1 MVVSFP
7 ERSDKMFWQFY
18 KRFHAVVLS
27 AFLANFIL
35 VTGIARAQKA
45 TAVVF
50 DFQDLGVSENAVIV
64 TSKLLRS
71 HLEESG
77 KFQIVDRAVMEQIL
91 GANVYCY
98 DIVCAAEL
106 AQQVNAEKAVIGSLG
121 RLGDKVITEVKVV
134 NVLRKEV
141 EFSDNLSAATEA
153 DLETVMKRLAD
164 AIVQGRKAS
173 TTTTVTTVT
182 EQETQEPRRRASFY
196 ASGLKVGYLY
206 PIDNTFGTADRLTV
220 LDFTGLY
227 EAPDFMVE
235 ALAALRWGD
244 EASDRGFDF
253 SVFYLLTHTDFS
265 PYLGGGI
272 GVHWL
277 DAPFIKKTEQWPE
290 TINGNGLNL
299 NAGMGFLI
307 FRTYDFHLRLD
318 LRLSYML
325 EEFGDQYGPRT
336 FTISFGL
343 VHRQKN
349 GGGCLGIF

>member
-1 MVVSFP
+1 MSRHFNKRYQAFIVSLLL
-7 ERSDKMFWQFY
+7 
-18 KRFHAVVLS
+18 ANVVL
-27 AFLANFIL
+27 I
-35 VTGIARAQKA
+35 VGIAQAQKSIIA
-45 TAVVF
+45 VF

-64 TSKLLRS
+64 TAKLLRN
-71 HLEESG
+71 HLEQSG
-77 KFQIVDRAVMEQIL
+77 KYQVVDRAVMEQNL
-91 GANVYCY
+91 GEDVYCY

-121 RLGDKVITEVKVV
+121 RLGDKVIAEVKVV

-153 DLETVMKRLAD
+153 DLEMVMKRLAD
-164 AIVQGRKAS
+164 AIIQGRKAS

-206 PIDNTFGTADRLTV
+206 PIDNTFGMADRLTV
-220 LDFTGLY
+220 LDFAGLY

-253 SVFYLLTHTDFS
+253 SVFYLLTQTDFS

-277 DAPFIKKTEQWPE
+277 DAPFKKTEDWPE
-290 TINGNGLNL
+290 TANGNGLNL

-325 EEFGDQYGPRT
+325 EEFGDQYGPRA